1 MVTIIMAMI
10 TMIDADDVAY
20 VDLDDDYEY
29 DIVGD
34 AVDGIDVGAH
44 DVDEYD
50 GDDVDIDD
58 GGDDGDDGDDG
69 GYDDDDDDDYYE
81 DVSTMSAAMSPTAP
95 PDRAYM
101 PT

>member
-10 TMIDADDVAY
+10 TMIGADDVAY
-20 VDLDDDYEY
+20 ADLDDDYDY
-29 DIVGD
+29 DNVGD

-50 GDDVDIDD
+50 GDDVDIY
-58 GGDDGDDGDDG
+58 DDGDDGDDG
-69 GYDDDDDDDYYE
+69 GYDDDDDCYE

>member
-10 TMIDADDVAY
+10 TMIGADDVAY
-20 VDLDDDYEY
+20 ADLDDDYDY
-29 DIVGD
+29 DNVGD
-34 AVDGIDVGAH
+34 AVDRIDVGAH

-58 GGDDGDDGDDG
+58 DGDVGDDG

>member
-1 MVTIIMAMI
+1 MAMI

-20 VDLDDDYEY
+20 VDLDDDYDY
-29 DIVGD
+29 DNVGD

-50 GDDVDIDD
+50 GDDVDID
-58 GGDDGDDGDDG
+58 DDGDDGDDG